1 MGRRCSAEDIL
12 EVEDGIDKVM
22 INHRKSRH
30 GTQTTEKAVLVVI
43 HKNLTVKPVPS
54 KQSKKKGKVHQP
66 DSDIAG
72 GPEMPINTIADSG
85 RHANFF
91 TDEQVDDFPDLDEV
105 QTNSQTNVHVQSI
118 L

>member
-1 MGRRCSAEDIL
+1 MGRRRGAEDVP
-12 EVEDGIDKVM
+12 EVEDGIDEVV
-22 INHRKSRH
+22 INHRKSCR
-30 GTQTTEKAVLVVI
+30 GTRTTEKAVPVVI
-43 HKNLTVKPVPS
+43 HENLTVKPVPS
-54 KQSKKKGKVHQP
+54 KQSKKKGKAHQP
-66 DSDIAG
+66 DPDVAG

-105 QTNSQTNVHVQSI
+105 QTNSQTNVRVQSI